1 VCHAKNQEELE
12 AENEDQI
19 LYSDV
24 MVIDTQKFLLTIC
37 ELLQLT
43 LQTSVEREIMHIL
56 GTRTA

>member
-1 VCHAKNQEELE
+1 MCHAKNQEELE

-43 LQTSVEREIMHIL
+43 LQTPVERETMHIL

>member
-1 VCHAKNQEELE
+1 MCHAKNQEELE